1 MQVHKYWGTACV
13 LLKMTKV
20 SGLET
25 LSTTLSWLSMAPGCN
40 GGGTIFNWLPW
51 QKEPVSTSASNTQIS
66 LSVADVFLILCAM
79 FLRFLVKYIP
89 APYFWSDKRKKKDDY
104 DLTNCIAYL
113 GTNMYSLAS
122 PPNTHQ
128 FLIWSPCV
136 WSRHPKLFSGGKLSL
151 IGLPGW
157 LSGKESSCQCRRHG
171 FDPWSGKISTSHRAT
186 KPACHSCWACALE
199 LGAANTEAHTP

>member
-89 APYFWSDKRKKKDDY
+89 APYFWSDKRKKKKMIMIWQTVLPIWVLICIHSLVLQI
-104 DLTNCIAYL
+104 LT
-113 GTNMYSLAS
+113 SS
-122 PPNTHQ
+122 
-128 FLIWSPCV
+128 WSEVPV
-136 WSRHPKLFSGGKLSL
+136 SEADTR
-151 IGLPGW
+151 
-157 LSGKESSCQCRRHG
+157 SC
-171 FDPWSGKISTSHRAT
+171 SVV
-186 KPACHSCWACALE
+186 
-199 LGAANTEAHTP
+199 ANYH